1 MQWLSMDPV
10 SAFPG
15 KLATPVVAA
24 LRRILRPLVRLLLT
38 HGVTYPL
45 ITDIVKAT
53 YVDVAR
59 REFRLSG
66 KRQTDSRISLL
77 TGVHR
82 KDVKRLIEE
91 GERGAEAPVG
101 VSLGAALV
109 ARWLGEPDLTDAQG
123 RPLPLPRLAS
133 DGGRT
138 SFEALVESVSKDI
151 RSRVILDEW
160 LRVGVVQLDRQDR
173 VVLNPNALAPSR
185 DFGEKLQFLEAN
197 VHDHLSAAVHNLSGA
212 QPPMLERSVFYD
224 QLSAGSVEELRQLA
238 NELAMHA
245 IQVLNRRAIELE
257 RDDQERSRLADQRI
271 NFGAYFF
278 HGPREAPELEESDLA
293 GGDSGADPDQDA
305 A

>member
-1 MQWLSMDPV
+1 MDPV
-10 SAFPG
+10 PAFPG

-45 ITDIVKAT
+45 ITDIVKST

-59 REFRLSG
+59 REFRLAG

-91 GERGAEAPVG
+91 GDRGAETPVG

-109 ARWLGEPDLTDAQG
+109 ARWLGEPELSDSQG
-123 RPLPLPRLAS
+123 RPLALPRLAS

-185 DFGEKLQFLEAN
+185 DFNEKLQYLEAN
-197 VHDHLSAAVHNLSGA
+197 VHDHLAAAVHNLSGA

-224 QLSAGSVEELRQLA
+224 QLSAGSVDELRLLA

-257 RDDQERSRLADQRI
+257 REDREQGRLADMRI
-271 NFGAYFF
+271 HFGAYLF
-278 HGPREAPELEESDLA
+278 HGPRDAPALDD
-293 GGDSGADPDQDA
+293 GDAIGADGGVESDQDA

>member
-1 MQWLSMDPV
+1 MDPV
-10 SAFPG
+10 PAFPG
-15 KLATPVVAA
+15 KLATPVIAA

-45 ITDIVKAT
+45 ITDIVKST

-59 REFRLSG
+59 REFRLAG

-82 KDVKRLIEE
+82 KDVKRLIDE
-91 GERGAEAPVG
+91 GDRGAEAPVG

-109 ARWLGEPDLTDAQG
+109 ARWLGESELIDAQG
-123 RPLPLPRLAS
+123 RPQPLPRLAS
-133 DGGRT
+133 DGGRM

-160 LRVGVVQLDRQDR
+160 LRTGVVQLDRQDR
-173 VVLNPNALAPSR
+173 VVLNPNALAPAR
-185 DFGEKLQFLEAN
+185 DFSEKLQFFEAN
-197 VHDHLSAAVHNLSGA
+197 VHDHLAAAVHNLSGA

-224 QLSAGSVEELRQLA
+224 QLSTGSVGELRQLA
-238 NELAMHA
+238 NELAMQA
-245 IQVLNRRAIELE
+245 IQALNRRAIELE
-257 RDDQERSRLADQRI
+257 RDDFEQGRIADQRI

-278 HGPREAPELEESDLA
+278 HGPRDTPALLDSDLA
-293 GGDSGADPDQDA
+293 SPESAGSDQDA

>member
-1 MQWLSMDPV
+1 MDPV
-10 SAFPG
+10 PAFPG
-15 KLATPVVAA
+15 KLATPVIAA

-45 ITDIVKAT
+45 ITDIIKST

-82 KDVKRLIEE
+82 KDVKRLVEE
-91 GERGAEAPVG
+91 GDRGAETPVG

-109 ARWLGEPDLTDAQG
+109 ARWLGEPELTDAQG

-133 DGGRT
+133 DGGRL

-173 VVLNPNALAPSR
+173 VVLNPNALAPAR

-197 VHDHLSAAVHNLSGA
+197 VHDHLSAAVHNLSGGT
-212 QPPMLERSVFYD
+212 PPMLERSVFYD
-224 QLSAGSVEELRQLA
+224 QLSSGSVEELRLLA
-238 NELAMHA
+238 NELAMQA
-245 IQVLNRRAIELE
+245 IQAINRRAIELE
-257 RDDQERSRLADQRI
+257 REDLERGRQADQRI

-278 HGPREAPELEESDLA
+278 HGPRELPALDDSDR
-293 GGDSGADPDQDA
+293 GGPDLGSDSDRDA

>member
-1 MQWLSMDPV
+1 MDPV
-10 SAFPG
+10 PAFPG
-15 KLATPVVAA
+15 KLASPVISA

-45 ITDIVKAT
+45 ITDIVKET

-91 GERGAEAPVG
+91 GDRGGAGPVG

-109 ARWLGEPDLTDAQG
+109 ARWLGAPELSDAQG
-123 RPLPLPRLAS
+123 EPLPLPRLAS
-133 DGGRT
+133 DGGRI

-173 VVLNPNALAPSR
+173 VVLNPNALAPTR
-185 DFGEKLQFLEAN
+185 DFGEKLQFLQGN
-197 VHDHLSAAVHNLSGA
+197 VHDHLAAAVHNLAGGM
-212 QPPMLERSVFYD
+212 PPMLERSVFYD
-224 QLSAGSVEELRQLA
+224 QLSAHSVAELRNLA
-238 NELAMHA
+238 NEVAMQA
-245 IQVLNRRAIELE
+245 IQALNRRAIELE
-257 RDDQERSRLADQRI
+257 HEDLVQSRQADQRI

-278 HGPREAPELEESDLA
+278 HGAREEDPREASDMVYGDAQAVSEEDDTA
-293 GGDSGADPDQDA
+293 
-305 A
+305 

>member
-1 MQWLSMDPV
+1 MEPAP
-10 SAFPG
+10 AFPG
-15 KLATPVVAA
+15 KLATPVITA
-24 LRRILRPLVRLLLT
+24 LRRILRPLVRLMLT

-45 ITDIVKAT
+45 ITDVIKST

-91 GERGAEAPVG
+91 GERGADGASG

-109 ARWLGEPDLTDAQG
+109 ARWLGEPELTDAQG

-133 DGGRT
+133 DGGKI

-173 VVLNPNALAPSR
+173 VVLNPNALAPAR
-185 DFGEKLQFLEAN
+185 DFGEKLHFLEAN
-197 VHDHLSAAVHNLSGA
+197 VHDHLAAAVHNLSGG

-224 QLSAGSVEELRQLA
+224 QLSAGSVDELRRLA
-238 NELAMHA
+238 AELAMHA

-257 RDDQERSRLADQRI
+257 RDDREQSRLADQRI
-271 NFGAYFF
+271 NFGAYFY
-278 HGPREAPELEESDLA
+278 HAPRDLQAAEDSARGAPD
-293 GGDSGADPDQDA
+293 GADAPDRDA

>member
-1 MQWLSMDPV
+1 MDPV
-10 SAFPG
+10 PAFPG
-15 KLATPVVAA
+15 KLAAPVISA

-91 GERGAEAPVG
+91 GERGGESQSG

-109 ARWLGEPDLTDAQG
+109 ARWLGAPELTDTQG

-133 DGGRT
+133 DGGKI

-160 LRVGVVQLDRQDR
+160 LRVGVVSLDRQDR
-173 VVLNPNALAPSR
+173 VLLNANALAPAR
-185 DFGEKLQFLEAN
+185 DFSEKLQFLEAN
-197 VHDHLSAAVHNLSGA
+197 VHDHLAAAVHNLSGGT
-212 QPPMLERSVFYD
+212 PPMLERSVFYD
-224 QLSAGSVEELRQLA
+224 QLSEASVAELRSLA
-238 NELAMHA
+238 GDLAMHA
-245 IQVLNRRAIELE
+245 IQALNRRAIELE
-257 RDDQERSRLADQRI
+257 RGDLEQARAADQRI

-278 HGPREAPELEESDLA
+278 HGPRELPADEDHDHGAA
-293 GGDSGADPDQDA
+293 GLGAEGDEDA

>member
-1 MQWLSMDPV
+1 MDPV
-10 SAFPG
+10 SAFPE
-15 KLATPVVAA
+15 KLASPVIAA

-45 ITDIVKAT
+45 ITDIVKST

-91 GERGAEAPVG
+91 GERGDPAPTG
-101 VSLGAALV
+101 VSLGASLV
-109 ARWLGEPDLTDAQG
+109 ARWLGDPELSDEQG

-133 DGGRT
+133 DGGRV
-138 SFEALVESVSKDI
+138 SFEGLVESVSKDI

-160 LRVGVVQLDRQDR
+160 LRVGVVQLDRRDR
-173 VVLNPNALAPSR
+173 VVLNPNALAPTR

-197 VHDHLSAAVHNLSGA
+197 VHDHLAAAVHNLSGGT
-212 QPPMLERSVFYD
+212 PPMLERSVFYD
-224 QLSAGSVEELRQLA
+224 QLSSGSVEELRVLA
-238 NELAMHA
+238 GELAMQA
-245 IQVLNRRAIELE
+245 IQALNRRAIELE
-257 RDDQERSRLADQRI
+257 REDLQQGRAADRRI
-271 NFGAYFF
+271 NFGAYFY
-278 HGPREAPELEESDLA
+278 HGPREEAPDDDLDRAA
-293 GGDSGADPDQDA
+293 GDEQDA

>member
-1 MQWLSMDPV
+1 MDPMP
-10 SAFPG
+10 AFPG
-15 KLATPVVAA
+15 KLASPVIAA
-24 LRRILRPLVRLLLT
+24 LRRILRPLVRLLLS

-59 REFRLSG
+59 REFRLAG

-82 KDVKRLIEE
+82 KDVKRLIDE
-91 GERGAEAPVG
+91 GDRGGEAPVG
-101 VSLGAALV
+101 VSLGAALL
-109 ARWLGEPDLTDAQG
+109 ARWMGEPDLIDAQG
-123 RPLPLPRLAS
+123 KPLPLPRLAS
-133 DGGRT
+133 DGGKL

-160 LRVGVVQLDRQDR
+160 LRTGVAQLDRQDR
-173 VVLNPNALAPSR
+173 VVLNPNALAPTR
-185 DFGEKLQFLEAN
+185 DFGEKLRFLEAN
-197 VHDHLSAAVHNLSGA
+197 VHDHLAAAVHNLSGA

-224 QLSAGSVEELRQLA
+224 QLSAGSVGELRQLA
-238 NELAMHA
+238 AELAMQA
-245 IQVLNRRAIELE
+245 MQALNRRAIELE
-257 RDDQERSRLADQRI
+257 RDDLEQARIADQRI

-278 HGPREAPELEESDLA
+278 HGPRETAALHDSDYIGHDGGA
-293 GGDSGADPDQDA
+293 GPDRDA